1 MVNRMSSFI
10 SPSRKFRYTSR
21 IRHRISGSPSF
32 SISPGSWQPA
42 AHARATTRRRA
53 IKRAAEEA
61 AARREKERRNMEE
74 TQRRKNAEREREEM
88 IGGKS
93 QSKSRSTSSSG
104 SGSGSRKPPSFKRS
118 SVYFFPIIPKPK
130 GLARP
135 ASPPRPPTLNA
146 TKRRKPF
153 SRRSPKRPS

>member
-1 MVNRMSSFI
+1 
-10 SPSRKFRYTSR
+10 
-21 IRHRISGSPSF
+21 
-32 SISPGSWQPA
+32 
-42 AHARATTRRRA
+42 
-53 IKRAAEEA
+53 
-61 AARREKERRNMEE
+61 MEE
-74 TQRRKNAEREREEM
+74 TQRRKNAEKAEREREEM

-104 SGSGSRKPPSFKRS
+104 SGSGSQKISSFKRS

>member
-1 MVNRMSSFI
+1 MSSFI
-10 SPSRKFRYTSR
+10 SPSRRFRHTSR

-42 AHARATTRRRA
+42 THARATTRRRA
-53 IKRAAEEA
+53 KKRAVEEA
-61 AARREKERRNMEE
+61 AARREKERKNMEE
-74 TQRRKNAEREREEM
+74 TQRRKNAEKAEREREEM

-104 SGSGSRKPPSFKRS
+104 SGSGSQKISSFKRS

>member
-1 MVNRMSSFI
+1 MSSFI
-10 SPSRKFRYTSR
+10 SPSLRHTSR

-61 AARREKERRNMEE
+61 AARREKERRTMEE
-74 TQRRKNAEREREEM
+74 TQRRKKAAAEREREEM

-104 SGSGSRKPPSFKRS
+104 SGSRKISSFKRS